1 MSDPILALE
10 GVGKSFFGVAALRDV
25 TLALGRGRVLGLVGQ
40 NGAGKS
46 TLVNILGGVL
56 PPDTGSMRL
65 DGAPYAPGNPR
76 DAERAGFAFIHQEL
90 NLFTNLSIAEN
101 IFITRMPRRRG
112 RARSTGGSSP
122 RAPPGC
128 WRRSA

>member
-1 MSDPILALE
+1 M
-10 GVGKSFFGVAALRDV
+10 GKSFFGVAALRDV

-46 TLVNILGGVL
+46 TLVNVLGGVL
-56 PPDTGSMRL
+56 PPDAGSMRL

-90 NLFTNLSIAEN
+90 NLFTNLTIAEN

-112 RARSTGGSSP
+112 GHDRPAGARR